1 MGKVVFH
8 GPVQGLGIS
17 NSRPDAPDA
26 SVEAHL
32 IALAGG
38 GAMLA
43 HDLVDRRTVDIDLFT
58 PDADEVARLGT
69 AGLRA
74 WGRDWSEQ
82 LARTA

>member
-1 MGKVVFH
+1 
-8 GPVQGLGIS
+8 
-17 NSRPDAPDA
+17 
-26 SVEAHL
+26 
-32 IALAGG
+32 
-38 GAMLA
+38 MLA

-74 WGRDWSEQ
+74 WARDWSEQ